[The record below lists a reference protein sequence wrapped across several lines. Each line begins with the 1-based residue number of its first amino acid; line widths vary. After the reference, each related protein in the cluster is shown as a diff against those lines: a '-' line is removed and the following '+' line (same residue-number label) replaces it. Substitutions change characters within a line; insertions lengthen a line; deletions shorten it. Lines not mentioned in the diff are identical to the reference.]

1 MQVAPQSPVANPFM
15 LMVDPQ
21 RVLREMTRS
30 PSLRALSQR
39 KCHPLDRPVLRAIS
53 VELVRLDE
61 QIVGRTVSS
70 AAGPTATPRGPQK

>member
-61 QIVGRTVSS
+61 QID
-70 AAGPTATPRGPQK
+70 AAADDIDELGNEPGAAAQ